1 MLRLAAIC
9 DVSDVVRDTV
19 VRVHDKA
26 GRHIR
31 KVVQLLFYVFEV
43 LNDSFSVARNFR
55 LCDRRRKT
63 SRT

>member
-9 DVSDVVRDTV
+9 DVPDTVRDTV

-31 KVVQLLFYVFEV
+31 KVVQLPFYICSKF
-43 LNDSFSVARNFR
+43 
-55 LCDRRRKT
+55 
-63 SRT
+63 